1 MEVDHAPVQAG
12 ALRARRC
19 GCLGGS
25 SGGALA
31 SPAQSPTPTSGTPSR
46 NGLIIAEI
54 NQASGPGGPSG
65 NSEASAG
72 PGVFLGQDTH
82 QAILDVARGPNC

>member
-1 MEVDHAPVQAG
+1 MRRFRLVLCGLATAG
-12 ALRARRC
+12 V
-19 GCLGGS
+19 LGGS
-25 SGGALA
+25 GGGALA
-31 SPAQSPTPTSGTPSR
+31 SPAQSPTPTAGTPSC
-46 NGLIIAEI
+46 NGLIIAAI

-65 NSEASAG
+65 NSNASAG